1 MSQPNHALAALEPL
15 ARGWRAYVVL
25 TLLLLAAA
33 LPGFLALPPL
43 DRDESRF
50 AQATTQMME
59 TGDFVRISFQ
69 DQPRNKK
76 PVGIHW
82 MQAASVALTV
92 GPEARA
98 IQAYRIPSLLGALLA
113 VFATFWIGARL
124 ADRPTGLLAGG
135 LLAVSLL
142 LSTEAAIAKTD
153 AMLTGLIAVSMAA
166 LFALRQGNGRRA
178 SFVFWAAFGLSILV
192 KGPVGPMVIGL
203 AITSLVAIE
212 RKIAW
217 LKPLASPFPVL
228 LGLVVVLPWMI
239 AIGIETNGAFFR
251 DAIMGDLAPKLA
263 GGHERHASPPGYH
276 LLLLPLIFWP
286 GSLFLGAGA
295 ILAWRQRTDPNV
307 LFLLCWLIPGW
318 LAFEA
323 APTKLFH
330 YTGPVH
336 AALALLCA
344 LGVTAGLGQS
354 RVAKASGICAFLLGG
369 LIVAAVL
376 VAVPHDLHGN
386 VVLGAIAAVS
396 VGVFVLA
403 ATFLFATGKKD
414 GAIVAALIGGLVFC
428 FLGKGIIVP
437 QSADLDLSRRVNA
450 ALIESNL
457 HPRLSPGKPGPL
469 VGSGYAEPSLIFLTR
484 TDSGM
489 TTPAEAAQASAGA
502 GAVVEASRRRE
513 FDAMLAK
520 KRLIAT
526 KVTSVQGLNY
536 SNGDRVNLEILRISA
551 AN

>member
-1 MSQPNHALAALEPL
+1 MSLPNHALSALEPL

-25 TLLLLAAA
+25 TLLLLATA

-98 IQAYRIPSLLGALLA
+98 IQAYRIPSIIGALLA
-113 VFATFWIGARL
+113 VFAIFWIGARL

-166 LFALRQGNGRRA
+166 LFAIRQGSGRKA

-192 KGPVGPMVIGL
+192 KGPVGPMVVGL
-203 AITSLVAIE
+203 AIAALAIIE
-212 RKIAW
+212 RKIGW
-217 LKPLASPFPVL
+217 LKPLASPLPVL

-295 ILAWRQRTDPNV
+295 MMAWQKRADPNV

-344 LGVTAGLGQS
+344 LGVSAGLGKS
-354 RVAKASGICAFLLGG
+354 RIAKALAISAFLLGG

-376 VAVPHDLHGN
+376 VAVPHDLNGD
-386 VVLGAIAAVS
+386 VVFGAIAASIVLIC
-396 VGVFVLA
+396 VLA
-403 ATFLFATGKKD
+403 AAILFARDKRQQ
-414 GAIVAALIGGLVFC
+414 AIVAGLIGGLVFC
-428 FLGKGIIVP
+428 LLGKGFIVP

-450 ALIESNL
+450 ALIAANL

-489 TTPAEAAQASAGA
+489 TTPAEAARATAGA
-502 GAVVEASRRRE
+502 GAVVEASRRAE

-520 KRLIAT
+520 KRLIGT
-526 KVTSVQGLNY
+526 PVTSIEGLNY
-536 SNGDRVNLEILRISA
+536 SNGDRVKLDILRISA